1 MLPRRLLSSCNAG
14 AALCVTI
21 ALAGCAQGGSTQQ
34 TPLPQAWGAVS
45 KLNICN
51 PGAPRASLLE
61 GANNRAPF
69 QQRPLQK
76 HPRAMLY
83 VLVENPAGEGSV
95 VVYDAYAKNPKVIRT
110 VDNLGT
116 NPSSLWTD
124 ASGDVYVGI
133 SGQNAQSSFVSVY
146 APKMTGKPIRTYNN
160 GIGLPF
166 GGTVDAKGR
175 MYVSDGGLAGKTEGG
190 IAIFPAG
197 KLTPSQI
204 KTNDVYVP
212 HGIAVDDKR
221 DIFVAQIYGSST
233 FVVEFPHNAYQG
245 TTLPLNDLQGAFLQ
259 GLVLDANRDIVVA
272 DECNQTVRFYPP
284 PYKDESAALT
294 SGIITP
300 DSLAYASDGSLFV
313 GNQFIGNDGSV
324 VVFAPGGSTPTRTIT
339 TGINGQVLGVAVGL
353 P

>member
-21 ALAGCAQGGSTQQ
+21 ALAGCTQGGAPQRNL
-34 TPLPQAWGAVS
+34 LPQVPGAVS
-45 KLNICN
+45 RLNICN
-51 PGAPRASLLE
+51 PAAPPTARLLE
-61 GANNRAPF
+61 GADDRAPF
-69 QQRPLQK
+69 QHPLRK
-76 HPRAMLY
+76 HPRAFLY
-83 VLVENPAGEGSV
+83 VLVENAIGGGSV

-110 VDNLGT
+110 VGNLGT
-116 NPSSLWTD
+116 NPSALWTD
-124 ASGDVYVGI
+124 ASGNVYVGI
-133 SGQNAQSSFVSVY
+133 SGQNAQNSFVSVY
-146 APKMTGKPIRTYNN
+146 APKMTGKPIRTYTN

-175 MYVSDGGLAGKTEGG
+175 VYVSDGGLSGQTEGG

-197 KLTPSQI
+197 KLSPSQI

-212 HGIAVDDKR
+212 HGIAVDGKR

-245 TTLPLNDLQGAFLQ
+245 TTLPLNDLQGAFLE

-272 DECNQTVRFYPP
+272 DECNQAVRFYPP

-294 SGIITP
+294 SGIVTP
-300 DSLAYASDGSLFV
+300 DSLAYAPDGSLFV
-313 GNQFIGNDGSV
+313 GNQFIVNDGSV
-324 VVFAPGGSTPTRTIT
+324 VVFAPGASTPTRTIT
-339 TGINGQVLGVAVGL
+339 TGINGQVLGVAVGR